1 MAMIHYDW
9 NNMHSQFFEFLS
21 TELQRANVRYF
32 ILRNYE
38 QLPEHN
44 IGKDVDIVIEPGKY
58 KTVVVLLIK
67 TMEHLNILY
76 YTVTQFDR
84 MRCWY
89 IMDIKKNFGIHID
102 IIENEN
108 YKGFEF
114 FKFNELYTHTIGY
127 KSFYVLEPAMDC
139 AMLLIQNIVAY
150 KSLKEKYQLKISEI
164 YPTYKKEVDSILF
177 DFFGNKIGNE
187 ISDLLCN
194 KNYSRLILNAKKYEK
209 TALKQIFKKRPF
221 YTLKNIVRFLIGKF
235 YRIIICPKKFWR
247 FFTVEAPDG
256 TGKTTFIDKL
266 IVRLQYFYNS
276 PETRFNVH
284 HFRPSLL
291 PNLGEVG
298 EKAKVMKQDKDFTNP
313 HRAKPAG
320 KISSLIRMVYYWGDY
335 LIGVPFLLRKEV
347 QYEQYTIF
355 DRYIYDFLVD
365 PKRSR
370 INLPLWI
377 RRIFV
382 KCVIHPRL
390 VFILDANADV
400 IFQRKQ
406 ELTLDEI
413 NRQLSAFRD
422 LSTLSDRFYKLDANE
437 SPEKIVEQAIEL
449 IFNTFF
455 NKIKA

>member
-1 MAMIHYDW
+1 MVKYQW
-9 NNMHSQFFEFLS
+9 NNLHSAFFS
-21 TELQRANVRYF
+21 TLVGQLNHNNVKYF

-58 KTVVVLLIK
+58 QTAANSLKA
-67 TMEHLNILY
+67 TMMFLNITY

-114 FKFNELYTHTIGY
+114 FKFKELYTHVIKY
-127 KSFYVLEPAMDC
+127 KSFYVLGPAMDC

-150 KSLKEKYQLKISEI
+150 KSLKEKYQVKISE
-164 YPTYKKEVDSILF
+164 TYSSNKKEIDSILF
-177 DFFGNKIGNE
+177 NFFGHEIGKE
-187 ISDLLCN
+187 ITDLLN
-194 KNYSRLILNAKKYEK
+194 QNNYVKIIAHAKKYEA
-209 TALKQIFKKRPF
+209 TAMKQILKKRPF
-221 YTLKNIVRFLIGKF
+221 YTSRNIIRFLVGKF
-235 YRIIICPKKFWR
+235 YRLIICPQKFWR
-247 FFTVEAPDG
+247 FFAVEAPDG
-256 TGKTTFIDKL
+256 TGKTTFINNL
-266 IVRLQYFYNS
+266 ISRLQYFYNA

-291 PNLGEVG
+291 PNLGAVG

-320 KISSLIRMVYYWGDY
+320 KISSLIRMVYYWMDY

-370 INLPLWI
+370 ISLPLWL
-377 RRIFV
+377 RKQFV
-382 KCVIHPRL
+382 KCTIQPKV
-390 VFILDANADV
+390 VFVLDADADT
-400 IFQRKQ
+400 IYQRKQ
-406 ELTLDEI
+406 ELTLNEI
-413 NRQLSAFRD
+413 NRQLIVFRN
-422 LSTLSDRFYKLDANE
+422 LTNSNKRFHKIDANK
-437 SPEKIVEQAIEL
+437 SPEGVVDQAIEVV
-449 IFNTFF
+449 FNQFL
-455 NKIKA
+455 NRL